1 MTDWLGVCPERRKET
16 DMKQGTKDQEPTAPT
31 RNHHGCCAD
40 KACTE
45 ATCMELPPGKKCGD
59 CVHAYRCCLM
69 FGHGNMDTYCDWF
82 PRRFH
87 EKTSNDQHNRPASAG
102 PG

>member
-1 MTDWLGVCPERRKET
+1 MSAHTST
-16 DMKQGTKDQEPTAPT
+16 EPWK
-31 RNHHGCCAD
+31 RSNHGCCAD

-45 ATCMELPPGKKCGD
+45 KTCMQLPQGKKCGD
-59 CVHAYRCCLM
+59 CVHAYRCSMM

-87 EKTSNDQHNRPASAG
+87 EKAHILEQQKEAP
-102 PG
+102 

>member
-1 MTDWLGVCPERRKET
+1 
-16 DMKQGTKDQEPTAPT
+16 MKQGAKDQEPTAPT
-31 RNHHGCCAD
+31 RSHHGCCAD

-87 EKTSNDQHNRPASAG
+87 EKTPNAALRPRAEGESSLEG
-102 PG
+102 TVMQQETK

>member
-87 EKTSNDQHNRPASAG
+87 EKTSNA
-102 PG
+102 